1 MKTNLRKMVLEY
13 EQPIISTF
21 ALESEQ
27 MLAMSSQLDDM
38 SEIGEGTWLD

>member
-1 MKTNLRKMVLEY
+1 MKTNLGNMVLEY
-13 EQPIISTF
+13 EQPIISTL

-38 SEIGEGTWLD
+38 REIEEGTWLD